1 MRNLMECQA
10 EVFRRSEKRIKERK
24 QRRKHVLM
32 ACIPLVLCLSVF
44 SAIALPD
51 LKMSAPTSNGSV
63 DIYSAGAQEIQ
74 TENQS
79 IVCSLAEIQVTG
91 PDFSKTYRKV
101 SDILEISDYLH
112 GFGYRSS
119 ESNSAA
125 SGGLVEETKKEQS
138 ESDDSFGYIADCAA
152 PGYKIT
158 LVMHEGG
165 EEVYYLLGD
174 TLENQITGQSFTLY
188 QKQVEKLKGLLGIPE

>member
-32 ACIPLVLCLSVF
+32 ACIPLVLCLGVF
-44 SAIALPD
+44 SVIALPD

-63 DIYSAGAQEIQ
+63 DLYSAGAQEIQ

-79 IVCSLAEIQVTG
+79 FVCSLAEIQVTG

-112 GFGYRSS
+112 SFGYRGM

-125 SGGLVEETKKEQS
+125 SGDLTDEEVS
-138 ESDDSFGYIADCAA
+138 ESDDSFGYIADCVA

-188 QKQVEKLKGLLGIPE
+188 QKQVEKLKELLGIPE

>member
-32 ACIPLVLCLSVF
+32 ACIPLVLCLGVF
-44 SAIALPD
+44 SVID
-51 LKMSAPTSNGSV
+51 STNLKISTPTSNGSM
-63 DIYSAGAQEIQ
+63 DLYSAGAQEIQ
-74 TENQS
+74 TESQS
-79 IVCSLAEIQVTG
+79 FVCSLAEIQVTG

-125 SGGLVEETKKEQS
+125 SGGLVGETQKEQS

-174 TLENQITGQSFTLY
+174 TLENQITGQSFALGE
-188 QKQVEKLKGLLGIPE
+188 KQVEKLKELLGIPE